1 MPEKQ
6 VKTLRLNN
14 RKNMLK
20 QITDISVVTIPMI
33 NKFQNTWSFV
43 KIDLLPGKNWIPL
56 KITSGSSEF
65 SEKPKV
71 TDSGVMYEQKIKT
84 EISSSHL
91 DRTILQLEQFHLL
104 VRIIYNDNS
113 IEIIGC
119 PDFPVRL
126 TTELNVKQSS
136 YYKFEFNCS
145 TIYKAFRLLG

>member
-1 MPEKQ
+1 
-6 VKTLRLNN
+6 
-14 RKNMLK
+14 MLK
-20 QITDISVVTIPMI
+20 QITGISVATLSMI
-33 NKFQNTWSFV
+33 NKFQNTRSFV

-65 SEKPKV
+65 SEKPKI

-91 DRTILQLEQFHLL
+91 MDRMILQLEQFHLL
-104 VRIIYNDNS
+104 IQIIYNDNS

-119 PDFPVRL
+119 PDFPVHL

-136 YYKFEFNCS
+136 YYKFEFSCT
-145 TIYKAFRLLG
+145 TIYKAFRLFS